1 MRLLIDGV
9 PLDDPDR
16 RWFLDYSALLP
27 ASAARDVAKLRL
39 TRRDGNVT
47 RRLSWGEGSLKVVVN
62 VPPPRAF
69 GSLPIAPVEE
79 RVRQLLSLLSRAESV
94 VMETDNGPTR
104 SVGVVEAAVSDP
116 SRLSP
121 TAWRIDATLTLD
133 PFWREGALVTSAP
146 VPVPGE
152 VVFPEWAGTTGDVQ
166 DGILRVQG
174 PLTEFSAVAVDG
186 TGVSFAHSVSAAQYV
201 FVDVARFRGW
211 RGGASSW
218 SPNNT
223 PVLLDYPPGGP
234 LRLSPGV
241 NGISLSV
248 AAVGVDSTS
257 KMWLRAS
264 KWWL

>member
-1 MRLLIDGV
+1 MRLLVDGV
-9 PLDDPDR
+9 PLDDPER

-27 ASAARDVAKLRL
+27 GSAARDVAKLRL

-47 RRLSWGEGSLKVVVN
+47 RRLSWGEGSLKVAVN
-62 VPPPRAF
+62 VPPPRSF
-69 GSLPIAPVEE
+69 GALPVAPVEE
-79 RVRQLLSLLSRAESV
+79 RVRQLLSVLSRAETV

-104 SVGVVEAAVSDP
+104 SVQVVEAAVSDP

-133 PFWREGALVTSAP
+133 PFWREGALVASAART
-146 VPVPGE
+146 VPGE

-166 DGILRVQG
+166 DGVLRVQG

-186 TGVSFAHSVSAAQYV
+186 TGVSFAHSVSASQYV
-201 FVDVARFRGW
+201 FMDVARFRGW

-223 PVLLDYPPGGP
+223 PVLLDYPPAGP
-234 LRLSPGV
+234 LRLSPTTA
-241 NGISLSV
+241 GISLSV
-248 AAVGVDSTS
+248 TAEGATSSTVII
-257 KMWLRAS
+257 LRAS